1 MIGSYDLAI
10 GPTLIFRTAEVD
22 ATDHSSGNQ
31 LGLAPGPIGKL
42 AGPWVAETANVWRLA
57 PRSSKQVES
66 I

>member
-42 AGPWVAETANVWRLA
+42 AGPWVAETANV
-57 PRSSKQVES
+57 
-66 I
+66 